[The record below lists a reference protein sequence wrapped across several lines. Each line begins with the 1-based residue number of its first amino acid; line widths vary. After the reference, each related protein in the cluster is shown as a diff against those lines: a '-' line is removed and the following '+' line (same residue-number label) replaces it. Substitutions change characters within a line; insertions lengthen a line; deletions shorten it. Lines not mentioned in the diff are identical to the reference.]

1 MRFISQT
8 CNLFLLLLL
17 FTPLAVA
24 GQFDNPYQGN
34 IVVVDQSENKL
45 KVLALKQVL
54 VKVSGNSEIAKLNE
68 SQLLLKKTESLL
80 SQYGY
85 QTSLN
90 TRYFTAVFD
99 KHKINQALKE
109 MQQPVWGGT
118 RPTTLVWLIRDGD
131 GERQL
136 VSDHMLSRRVDS
148 GLSLVFQEQQHNRG
162 ISLQFP
168 LMDLEDNLSLSVS
181 DVSGRFYDPIARAS
195 KRYGIE
201 HFVIANLKQSSAEK
215 WSLYWE
221 LVKSNS
227 FSKQSRVLVSD
238 KISGKK
244 SSLISMMINKVADYY
259 ARQYAILENQ
269 GEKFSQTI
277 YIHGINS
284 LAQLTQ
290 LNRVLANMLAVA
302 SFEVVSIQGSQV
314 TVNIKINGGL
324 SSFKN
329 GLFAQPNLQS
339 DFSQGEEFHF
349 NWR

>member
-1 MRFISQT
+1 MRSIFQVH
-8 CNLFLLLLL
+8 NLFILLLL
-17 FTPLAVA
+17 FTQLVFA

-34 IVVVDQSENKL
+34 IVVVDQSENEL

-54 VKVSGNSEIAKLNE
+54 VKVSGNSEIAELNE
-68 SQLLLKKTESLL
+68 SKLLLKNTQRLL

-109 MQQPVWGGT
+109 MQQPVWGDT
-118 RPTTLVWLIRDGD
+118 RPTTLVWLIEDSKND
-131 GERQL
+131 RQL
-136 VSDHMLSRRVDS
+136 ISDNMLSRRAAS
-148 GLSLVFQEQQHNRG
+148 GISSAFLNQQHNRG

-168 LMDLEDNLSLSVS
+168 LMDLEDNLALSIS
-181 DVSGRFYDPIARAS
+181 DVSGRFYSPIASAS

-201 HFVIANLKQSSAEK
+201 YFVIANLKQIRAEK

-227 FSKQSRVLVSD
+227 SGKQSKVLAVD
-238 KISGKK
+238 NISGKK
-244 SSLISMMINKVADYY
+244 SLLIAMMTNKIADYY
-259 ARQYAILENQ
+259 AGQYAVLENQ

-290 LNRVLANMLAVA
+290 LNRVLANLFAVA
-302 SFEVVSIQGSQV
+302 SFQVTSVQGSQV

-324 SSFKN
+324 NSFKN
-329 GLFAQPNLQS
+329 GLFAQPNLQP
-339 DFSQGEEFHF
+339 DLSQGEAFHF